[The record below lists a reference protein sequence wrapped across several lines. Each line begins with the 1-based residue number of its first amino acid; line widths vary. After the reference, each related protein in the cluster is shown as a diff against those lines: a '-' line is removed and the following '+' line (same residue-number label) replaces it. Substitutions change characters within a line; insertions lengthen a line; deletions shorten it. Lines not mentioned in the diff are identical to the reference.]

1 MLDLRAIRED
11 PEPVRRA
18 LARRGESA
26 VLTLDQVLA
35 LDEDRRALTT
45 EVEQLRAEQN
55 RASKAVAK
63 ASPNERDALKSQA
76 RSASERLKHLEPR
89 LATIEHELA
98 DLSARLPNPPDESV
112 PDGASDDDNEE
123 LRTWG
128 EPPEFDF
135 PVKDHVDLGEALD
148 MIDIERAVRA
158 SGSRFYFLKRDAVA
172 IQFALMRYALDF
184 AVARGLTP
192 VITPILVREEAMFN
206 TGFLPTDGSQ
216 IYRTDDPDDRL
227 YLIGTSEV
235 TLAALHAHEILDPDD
250 LPLRY
255 LGYSSCFRREA
266 GTYGKDSRGIF
277 RVHQFDKFEMFS
289 FVMPEDSNDEHERL
303 LAVEEDWVQ
312 SLELP
317 YRVVNVCTAELGASA
332 VKKFDIEAWFPGQ
345 GKYREI
351 TSTSNTTD
359 FQARRMD
366 CRVRVADG
374 GGTRPV
380 HTLNGTLCAM
390 ARTLIALME
399 NGQQEDGS
407 ILLPEVLRPYLL
419 PGTSAD

>member
-1 MLDLRAIRED
+1 VLDIKAIRED

-35 LDEDRRALTT
+35 LDDDRRALTSQ
-45 EVEQLRAEQN
+45 VEALRAEQN

-63 ASPNERDALKSQA
+63 ASPAERENLKQRA
-76 RSASERLKHLEPR
+76 RAASEQLKRLEPR
-89 LATIEHELA
+89 LATIERELA
-98 DLSARLPNPPDESV
+98 DLSARLPNPPDGSV
-112 PDGASDDDNEE
+112 PDGASDEDNEE

-128 EPPEFDF
+128 APPDFDF
-135 PVKDHVDLGEALD
+135 VAKDHLELGEALD
-148 MIDIERAVRA
+148 MIDVERAVRA
-158 SGSRFYFLKRDAVA
+158 SGSRFYYLKRDAVA

-184 AVARGLTP
+184 ALARGLTP
-192 VITPILVREEAMFN
+192 VVTPVLVREEAMFN
-206 TGFLPTDGSQ
+206 TGFLPTDEFQ

-235 TLAALHAHEILDPDD
+235 TLAALHAHEILDEDR
-250 LPLRY
+250 LPIRY

-289 FVMPEDSNDEHERL
+289 FVMPEDSGDEHERL
-303 LAVEEDWVQ
+303 LAVEELWVQ

-332 VKKFDIEAWFPGQ
+332 IKKYDIEAWFPGQ
-345 GKYREI
+345 GRYREI

-366 CRVRVADG
+366 CRVRMPEA

-380 HTLNGTLCAM
+380 HTLNGTLCAVS
-390 ARTLIALME
+390 RTLAALME
-399 NGQQEDGS
+399 NGQQADGA
-407 ILLPEVLRPYLL
+407 ILLPEVLRPYLA
-419 PGTSAD
+419 SAAEG